1 MDILTRPCVA
11 CRNLFNPDEMVDQ
24 YVVVI
29 HGFNLTERRLLCPEC
44 AKAEESRRTR
54 GGVDD
59 YVMENIVRQV
69 EHVYGKGAAVK
80 WLQGDELKAL
90 IHVYKAVR
98 IKGDIKD

>member
-44 AKAEESRRTR
+44 ARRRRAAGRAEVWMIT
-54 GGVDD
+54 
-59 YVMENIVRQV
+59 
-69 EHVYGKGAAVK
+69 
-80 WLQGDELKAL
+80 
-90 IHVYKAVR
+90 
-98 IKGDIKD
+98 